1 MMKKKDKYQ
10 QGKNCIIH
18 KGAFLFQNVK
28 LGNNVTIFPGAIIGR
43 PPLSSGATTRQVEV
57 SELLPVEIGD
67 NCVIGSNAVIYM
79 GVKIGHHSMICDTA
93 CIREGCEIGDYTVIA
108 MGVTVNYNTKIGS
121 RVKIMDNSHITGNA
135 IIEDDVF
142 ISTLV
147 STTNDNTMGRKPT
160 TGRDWTERGPIIR
173 RFAAIGQG
181 ACVLPGVEIGE
192 NAIIGAGAVVT
203 KDVPP
208 RVLALGVPARIVREL
223 MPEELKC

>member
-1 MMKKKDKYQ
+1 MTSKGKYQ
-10 QGKNCIIH
+10 TGKNCIIYE
-18 KGAFLFQNVK
+18 GAFLFPNVR
-28 LGNNVTIFPGAIIGR
+28 LGNHVTIFPGAIIGR

-108 MGVTVNYNTKIGS
+108 MGVTINYNTKIGN

-135 IIEDDVF
+135 LIEDDVF

-147 STTNDNTMGRKPT
+147 STTNDNSMGREPAPS
-160 TGRDWTERGPIIR
+160 RDWTKKGPIIR

-181 ACVLPGVEIGE
+181 ACVLPGIEIGE
-192 NAIIGAGAVVT
+192 NAIVGAGAVVT

-208 RVLALGVPARIVREL
+208 RVVVMGVPARIVREL
-223 MPEELKC
+223 APEELKH